1 MRMISFLSDSPILNI
16 LYTGWERHKWRHPK
30 ATPNDVVRSDLTERS
45 RSNPSSLRINMSGT
59 FTVCTLWNSAN
70 SNLFKIYHLQKVKV
84 VNSPAST
91 YSVCDNGVLTMSNLV
106 IDNCNDDFH
115 SSVFLQSN
123 NFQLREM
130 SQIIKAEDFQ
140 LVYIHGCK
148 VLKIFFYDSCMQDTI
163 RTALMLLAAI
173 SPSKTGSST

>member
-1 MRMISFLSDSPILNI
+1 MQCVAILQNLS
-16 LYTGWERHKWRHPK
+16 
-30 ATPNDVVRSDLTERS
+30 RSD
-45 RSNPSSLRINMSGT
+45 PSSLRLIMSGK
-59 FTVCTLWNSAN
+59 FTVCKLSHSAI
-70 SNLFKIYHLQKVKV
+70 SNLFKRYLQNVKV

-106 IDNCNDDFH
+106 IDNCNDAFH

-140 LVYIHGCK
+140 LVYIHGCE
-148 VLKIFFYDSCMQDTI
+148 
-163 RTALMLLAAI
+163 ALNLF
-173 SPSKTGSST
+173 